1 MNAWTN
7 DMGASATCMKCGTRS
22 FRHSRWRRKDGAFRR
37 LFYSAIRC
45 QACGQRQYRFS
56 LWGFAVALFVILLA
70 AFVVGVV
77 VVISTDNERPEPS
90 SLTSAPE
97 VTSSV

>member
-1 MNAWTN
+1 
-7 DMGASATCMKCGTRS
+7 MGASATCTKCGTSS
-22 FRHSRWRRKDGAFRR
+22 FRHSRWRRKDGAFKR
-37 LFYSAIRC
+37 LFFSAVRC
-45 QACGQRQYRFS
+45 QACGQRRYRFS
-56 LWGFAVALFVILLA
+56 LWGIAVALFVILLA

-77 VVISTDNERPEPS
+77 VVISTDHGRPEPP